1 MRSQASDCL
10 GPGGMFQSQGNAR
23 AEAQGRSG
31 WQFKEQREHQC
42 GCSRGE
48 GRWGGNGGA
57 GSTGRPSLSFQV
69 CWEGSR
75 AFWVLEPHGRKV
87 MVPGPE
93 RWPWGRRG

>member
-48 GRWGGNGGA
+48 GRWGGNGGLRAPEGLLCHSKCA
-57 GSTGRPSLSFQV
+57 GRARGHFGSWSHMVGR
-69 CWEGSR
+69 
-75 AFWVLEPHGRKV
+75 
-87 MVPGPE
+87 
-93 RWPWGRRG
+93 